1 MESLTEQVLAY
12 QSNGNGYSR
21 IAGEV
26 SLLVYNY
33 PRRCCGFTEDDRGE
47 FLLFFHPRINALI
60 RRFRPMGKP
69 FEVYLRSTLRWQLKS
84 YASRKTHSQRRD
96 RLFARQDLWS
106 DLIGDPAGR
115 SCREERESCG
125 WASILEAQRNA
136 AIDETG
142 RLRDRS
148 LRKRLLIAGMKS
160 SAMLLPSEVETLV
173 RLTGGNISEIAHQ
186 CEVLRVHT
194 SSRLARYEALAAR
207 RNRTFVRM
215 QCLQEEV
222 RETPAGERRERLQR
236 SYRKLA
242 RRFDRASREATAV
255 IRTPTHRE
263 IADALGVPKGSVD
276 SGIFYLRSAIEK
288 RDGFRLKTNSG
299 MLSS

>member
-12 QSNGNGYSR
+12 QQTGKGYPR
-21 IAGEV
+21 LAEAV
-26 SLLVYNY
+26 SLVVYNY
-33 PRRCCGFTEDDRGE
+33 PRRCCGFTEDDRGD
-47 FLLFFHPRINALI
+47 FLLFFHPRISALV

-84 YASRKTHSQRRD
+84 YAARKTRSQRRD
-96 RLFARQDLWS
+96 RLFSRQDMWS
-106 DLIGDPAGR
+106 DLTGDPVCAPG
-115 SCREERESCG
+115 CEEDEPCSWDR
-125 WASILEAQRNA
+125 ILGAQRNA
-136 AIDETG
+136 TTDEAG

-160 SAMLLPSEVETLV
+160 SATLLPSEVDRLV
-173 RLTGGNISEIAHQ
+173 RLTGISIKEIAHQ
-186 CEVLRVHT
+186 CEVLRLRA
-194 SSRLARYEALAAR
+194 SSRLARYEVLSAR

-222 RETPAGERRERLQR
+222 RETPAGDRLERLQR

-242 RRFDRASREATAV
+242 RRFARASREATAV

-263 IADALGVPKGSVD
+263 IADVLGVPKGSVD

-288 RDGFRLKTNSG
+288 GDRFCLKSKSG